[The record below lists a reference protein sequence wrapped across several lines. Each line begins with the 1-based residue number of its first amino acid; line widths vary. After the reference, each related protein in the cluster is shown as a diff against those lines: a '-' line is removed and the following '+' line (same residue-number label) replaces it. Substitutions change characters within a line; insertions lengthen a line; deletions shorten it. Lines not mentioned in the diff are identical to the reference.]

1 MKMLKKFKQGF
12 AKLLSGAKKID
23 AVEAVDI
30 AEKVEQTVQ
39 KSKAAVEA
47 TQKSGR
53 LDAKK
58 ARAAAVK
65 AQDTAKT
72 IKEATQE

>member
-12 AKLLSGAKKID
+12 AKLLSGARNID

-39 KSKAAVEA
+39 KSKAAVKA
-47 TQKSGR
+47 TQKSGK

-72 IKEATQE
+72 IKEASQE

>member
-12 AKLLSGAKKID
+12 AKLLSGARNID

-39 KSKAAVEA
+39 KSKVAVKA
-47 TQKSGR
+47 TKESGK
-53 LDAKK
+53 LDARR

-65 AQDTAKT
+65 AKDTART
-72 IKEATQE
+72 IKEAGQE